1 MSGGTSQLPLM
12 ETSPQKPPAAPGSVA
27 IPPAFTW
34 LKLAWKPAATEPKT
48 PAPRPQPSRVKLA
61 LTLEDAGT
69 LYTVLRDKT
78 GPVRHTKPSTAK
90 PAADLARLLETLD
103 ASLRRLPATA
113 PAETI
118 LALELPPKD
127 AAYLRAMI
135 GNKKRD
141 EWRYVLVRSR
151 GVVSLDALMTQAE
164 AAGESGTG
172 ASMTVPADTDR
183 PERAFRQSEIKRALA
198 GLPGE
203 LTALL
208 GPLEE
213 CGGNVSELARRLGQ
227 PQRKT
232 ARQVTRIRKH
242 LEKLGLGPV

>member
-1 MSGGTSQLPLM
+1 M
-12 ETSPQKPPAAPGSVA
+12 ETFQQKSPAAPGSVA

-48 PAPRPQPSRVKLA
+48 PATRPQPSRVKLA

-78 GPVRHTKPSTAK
+78 GPARHPKPSTAK
-90 PAADLARLLETLD
+90 PAADLARLLETLE

-113 PAETI
+113 PAETN
-118 LALELPPKD
+118 LTLELPPQD
-127 AAYLRAMI
+127 AAYLRAVV

-141 EWRYVLVRSR
+141 EWRYEQVRSR
-151 GVVSLDALMTQAE
+151 GVVSLDALMAQAE

-183 PERAFRQSEIKRALA
+183 PERAFRQAEVRRTLA
-198 GLPGE
+198 GLPDE
-203 LTALL
+203 LAALL

-227 PQRKT
+227 SQRKT
-232 ARQVTRIRKH
+232 ARQVARIRKR
-242 LEKLGLGPV
+242 LEKLGVGPV